1 MALAQEMVEVQ
12 LMLLIV
18 SQRGLRPPAAMAA
31 RHGQPGQP
39 QAVGP
44 LGASHENTGGST
56 GTSIQYPH
64 GDRNEVSRGP
74 VSFRL

>member
-1 MALAQEMVEVQ
+1 MALSQEMVEVQ

-18 SQRGLRPPAAMAA
+18 SQRGLRPAAMAA
-31 RHGQPGQP
+31 RHGQPGP

-44 LGASHENTGGST
+44 PGASHENTGST